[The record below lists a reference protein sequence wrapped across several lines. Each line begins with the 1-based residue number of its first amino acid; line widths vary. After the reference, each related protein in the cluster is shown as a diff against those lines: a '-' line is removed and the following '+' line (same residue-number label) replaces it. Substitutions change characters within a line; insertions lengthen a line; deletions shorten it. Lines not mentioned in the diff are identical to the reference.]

1 MAKHITL
8 RFNTRELGEGIR
20 RELQKMPDR
29 TKKAMD
35 GVGGYINGEVRKRT
49 PVDEGHLTASIT
61 NETVVYEKSHA
72 TVIYVPSNSPASE
85 YAIEMHENNYNIGPD
100 SQMKQAKTGKTV
112 GRKYITRA
120 LDENHERII
129 KIIKKEMDL

>member
-1 MAKHITL
+1 MAKHANF
-8 RFNTRELGEGIR
+8 RFNTRELGQRIQQ
-20 RELQKMPDR
+20 ELQRMPDK

-61 NETVVYEKSHA
+61 NETVRYEKSHA
-72 TVIYVPSNSPASE
+72 AVIYVPSNSPASE
-85 YAIEMHENNYNIGPD
+85 YAIAMHENNYNIGPD

-112 GRKYITRA
+112 GKKYISRT
-120 LDENHERII
+120 LDENHDRII
-129 KIIKKEMDL
+129 RIIQKEMNV

>member
-1 MAKHITL
+1 MAKRATF

-20 RELQKMPDR
+20 RELQQMPDR

-72 TVIYVPSNSPASE
+72 AVVYVPSNSPASE
-85 YAIEMHENNYNIGPD
+85 YAIAMHENNYNIGPD

-112 GRKYITRA
+112 GKKYISRA
-120 LDENHERII
+120 LDENHDRIVKLI
-129 KIIKKEMDL
+129 KRELKV

>member
-1 MAKHITL
+1 MAKRATF
-8 RFNTRELGEGIR
+8 RFNTRELGEGIQ
-20 RELQKMPDR
+20 RELQLMPDK

-35 GVGGYINGEVRKRT
+35 GVGGYVNGEVRKRT

-72 TVIYVPSNSPASE
+72 AVVYVPSNSPASE
-85 YAIEMHENNYNIGPD
+85 YAIPMHENNYNIGPD

-112 GRKYITRA
+112 GKKYITRA
-120 LDENHERII
+120 MDENHD
-129 KIIKKEMDL
+129 KIVKLIQKELKV

>member
-1 MAKHITL
+1 MAKRATF

-20 RELQKMPDR
+20 RELQQMPDR

-72 TVIYVPSNSPASE
+72 AVVYVPSNSPASE
-85 YAIEMHENNYNIGPD
+85 YAIPMHENNYNIGPD
-100 SQMKQAKTGKTV
+100 SQMKQTKTGKTV

-120 LDENHERII
+120 MDENHD
-129 KIIKKEMDL
+129 KIVKLIQKELKV

>member
-1 MAKHITL
+1 MAKRATF

-35 GVGGYINGEVRKRT
+35 GVGGYLNGEVRKRT

-61 NETVVYEKSHA
+61 NETVAYEKSHA
-72 TVIYVPSNSPASE
+72 AVVYVPSNSPASE
-85 YAIEMHENNYNIGPD
+85 YAIPMHENNYNIGPD
-100 SQMKQAKTGKTV
+100 SQMKQTKTGKTV

-120 LDENHERII
+120 MDENHDRIVKLI
-129 KIIKKEMDL
+129 QKELKV

>member
-1 MAKHITL
+1 MAKRATF

-20 RELQKMPDR
+20 RELQMMPDR

-72 TVIYVPSNSPASE
+72 AVLYVPSNSPASE
-85 YAIEMHENNYNIGPD
+85 YAIAMHENNYNIGPD

-112 GRKYITRA
+112 GKKYISRA
-120 LDENHERII
+120 LDENHDRII
-129 KIIKKEMDL
+129 KIVQRELKL